1 MIFIIFRTEWVTLKK
16 AINMYKIEYYVIH
29 LLILISNP
37 PNWEILDERLWHES
51 SSKNKLASSSS
62 PDDSPFKL
70 SPESL
75 SESASYI
82 FISFYFSV

>member
-1 MIFIIFRTEWVTLKK
+1 MIFIIFRTELMRVTLKK

-29 LLILISNP
+29 LLILISKP
-37 PNWEILDERLWHES
+37 PNWEILDERLWQES

-70 SPESL
+70 SLESL
-75 SESASYI
+75 SKSAS
-82 FISFYFSV
+82 